1 MCYIEA
7 LAATGRRDESRAI
20 FDAMLECRNKA
31 GLLSEGIEPTTDEL
45 WGNYLQTH
53 SLIGIINGA
62 IRFSRAWEEVI

>member
-1 MCYIEA
+1 
-7 LAATGRRDESRAI
+7 
-20 FDAMLECRNKA
+20 MLECRNKA

-45 WGNYLQTH
+45 